1 MDAVTFQLNKVRRL
15 LRTQGQE
22 FTFARVKL
30 NEFGEPNGNNEFVS
44 ITGVYHETTSFLQK
58 SKVESTTIRTKASPM
73 ILCLWEEAQLLQHTD
88 VLNFNGNTYTI
99 SDVKNIAEANA
110 VADISLE
117 EVQKDGRIQA

>member
-1 MDAVTFQLNKVRRL
+1 MDAVLFQLNKVRRL

-22 FTFARVKL
+22 FTFARVEL
-30 NEFGEPNGNNEFVS
+30 NEFGEPNGQTEFVV
-44 ITGVYHETTSFLQK
+44 ITGVYHETTSFLRK

-73 ILCLWEEAQLLQHTD
+73 ILSLWTEAQLLQHTD
-88 VLNFNGNTYTI
+88 VLDFNGKTYTI
-99 SDVKNIAEANA
+99 SEVKNIAEANV

>member
-1 MDAVTFQLNKVRRL
+1 MDAVLFQLNKVRRL

-22 FTFARVKL
+22 FTFARVEL
-30 NEFGEPNGNNEFVS
+30 NEFGEPDGQTEFIV

-73 ILCLWEEAQLLQHTD
+73 ILCLWAEAQLLQHTD
-88 VLNFNGNTYTI
+88 VLDFNGKTYTI
-99 SDVKNIAEANA
+99 SEVKNIAEANI